1 MIKIHNQH
9 CSSSDYSVYIMD
21 FYLLLPNTYYV
32 IRISLNPPNKYMRN
46 FILSFYR
53 WGHKLLYWERK
64 DSNGRART
72 HSWIWVTSTSRS
84 TYRLAKPLSLTFTIR
99 ARLGYTVLSTDPQV
113 SYGIMM
119 LREFWFLHWKTG
131 LWLKKKKK
139 CKHYILLLVI
149 ALKS

>member
-99 ARLGYTVLSTDPQV
+99 ARLGYTGSAL
-113 SYGIMM
+113 IHKWAM
-119 LREFWFLHWKTG
+119 E
-131 LWLKKKKK
+131 LWCWESFGFFTEKLG
-139 CKHYILLLVI
+139 
-149 ALKS
+149 SD